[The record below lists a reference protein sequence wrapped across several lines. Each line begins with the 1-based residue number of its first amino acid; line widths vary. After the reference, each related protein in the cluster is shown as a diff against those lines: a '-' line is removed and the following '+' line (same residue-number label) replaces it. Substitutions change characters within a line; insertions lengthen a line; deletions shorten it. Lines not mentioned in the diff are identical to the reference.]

1 MCNSCNFRGKRNDY
15 LIKQNFGI
23 VVKTLL
29 IVKIPLNITR
39 IILSYFEYIF
49 YLSLKIVKQATN
61 HRKS

>member
-15 LIKQNFGI
+15 LIKQNFEI

-39 IILSYFEYIF
+39 IILSYFEYTF

>member
-15 LIKQNFGI
+15 LIKQNFEI

-29 IVKIPLNITR
+29 IVKIPLNVTR
-39 IILSYFEYIF
+39 IILSYFEYTF

>member
-15 LIKQNFGI
+15 LIKQNFEI

-29 IVKIPLNITR
+29 IVKIPLKITR
-39 IILSYFEYIF
+39 IILLYFEYIF

>member
-15 LIKQNFGI
+15 LIKQNFEI

-29 IVKIPLNITR
+29 IVKIPLNITK

>member
-15 LIKQNFGI
+15 LIKQNFEI

-39 IILSYFEYIF
+39 IILSYFEFTF